1 MIWKHLTIL
10 CLSNFS
16 AKLFAYVIFYL
27 YLAFQINIMD
37 SLEKDLRHE
46 LSVRNTKVR
55 RYKNAEIKTSQ
66 KPLML
71 IIENLFSQADNIK
84 NYTTPKQLF
93 YLNEFWECF
102 EKYKTL
108 TERQIEV
115 LKDIITKCKE
125 RKNWNQTT

>member
-1 MIWKHLTIL
+1 M
-10 CLSNFS
+10 N
-16 AKLFAYVIFYL
+16 
-27 YLAFQINIMD
+27 
-37 SLEKDLRHE
+37 SLEKDLRHD
-46 LSVRNTKVR
+46 LSVRNTKVK

-125 RKNWNQTT
+125 RKNWIQTT